1 MRQLADR
8 LEQLPDGF
16 RVTRER
22 YLGARGWIE
31 PALLSQVA
39 DRADDV
45 DEGAEAFL
53 QREITLARLRPRR
66 DHERGRVVGFAGA
79 LPELHRDRLGEEGHR
94 RMQETQRP
102 VERVRERAHGLAR
115 VRGTQ
120 RGLCELDIEVGKL
133 IPDEALERHEI
144 LAEEVTVDEARR

>member
-39 DRADDV
+39 DRAGDV

-53 QREITLARLRPRR
+53 QREITLARLRPRGG
-66 DHERGRVVGFAGA
+66 HERRDVFGFPGA
-79 LPELHRDRLGEEGHR
+79 LPELRRCRLGAEGPR
-94 RMQETQRP
+94 RR
-102 VERVRERAHGLAR
+102 RRA
-115 VRGTQ
+115 RGA
-120 RGLCELDIEVGKL
+120 V
-133 IPDEALERHEI
+133 
-144 LAEEVTVDEARR
+144 